1 MIRMHTYP
9 LVRPGGRTG
18 LTGVDAL
25 SGFEGWDT
33 AVANADALGPMATL
47 AWRCTG

>member
-1 MIRMHTYP
+1 MICMHTYP

-18 LTGVDAL
+18 LTGFDAL
-25 SGFEGWDT
+25 SGLGGWHT
-33 AVANADALGPMATL
+33 AVANAGALGPMANL